1 MKNSQENPRSNRD
14 VVREIN
20 QPATP
25 ESGVRQNVGK
35 DSTDELDSRR
45 VGELPKAEAVKT
57 AVVVE
62 GAAKK
67 AREPQI
73 AGNSI
78 PQFDRGAYTETL

>member
-1 MKNSQENPRSNRD
+1 MGYMKEEVKR
-14 VVREIN
+14 IN
-20 QPATP
+20 VSAAA
-25 ESGVRQNVGK
+25 ESGAR
-35 DSTDELDSRR
+35 
-45 VGELPKAEAVKT
+45 LPKGKIDDLPQQEVPGVLHNGRLLPKPSTVKT